1 MPGMRGGPRGLIDKP
16 KNMKLTTKR
25 MLQDFKGEKYLLL
38 LVVLFSIT
46 SSVLT
51 IVAPLVLADFLN
63 NSLPSGGASTN
74 PDAMANNPLFIFDT
88 TNNLLGIKW
97 DYFFLNFGTLLGLYA
112 GSAILSW
119 AAEFISVSVTTK
131 YAYEFRDR
139 IIKKIDLLPLSYF
152 DRVPYGDTL
161 SVGTNDVDNISRN
174 LQSIITQLSSGI
186 SLFLGSLIAMFVY
199 EWRLALV
206 ALCALPVT
214 LIVVMLISKNS
225 QKQFIKYRT
234 ELGILNGKIEEDYA
248 GFNIIKLFNKQKD
261 VEEDFNQVN
270 EVMSRADGLSQFLS
284 GFIFPTTIF
293 INNVAYVAIAVI
305 GGLIGQVGTMVA
317 FFTLLN
323 LFTRPFQQIGQIANV
338 IQSVLASGER
348 IYSLLDET
356 EEVRDKENAINS
368 EEGIK
373 GEFDFEHVYF
383 SYLVEK
389 PLIEDFTL
397 HVNPGDTV
405 AIVGPTGAGKTTM
418 VNLIMRFYD
427 ITNIANEN
435 DLINKYNSVTKKIN
449 DIYGTNETPEITL
462 NPTATIQEKT
472 KYVREIALAYLVKAQ
487 STSSKELNA
496 DEKKIDT
503 NFASIIDNI
512 FNNGNIRLDKKTIF
526 NYTRNALRGS
536 IGMVLQDTWL
546 FRGTIRENLL
556 YGDPNAT
563 EEEIVNACK
572 EAHIDHFIQT
582 LPGGYDFMLTEDG
595 ENISQGQRQLLTIAR
610 ALISKPKIMILDEAT
625 SSVDTRTEQQIQDAL
640 NRIMVGRTSF
650 VIAHR
655 LSTIKNAKL
664 IIVMKKGH
672 IIETGNHQ
680 ELLAKN
686 GFYAELYNSQF
697 SGVNPMEKE
706 VLDS

>member
-526 NYTRNALRGS
+526 NYTRNTLRGS